1 MGLEGKELFSLSN
14 SKSIEIQCD
23 IFKWNMARAKTA
35 CGVVM
40 GEKTREGNIDLKH
53 SYVLKGVW
61 TLYWILWI
69 VNEVV

>member
-1 MGLEGKELFSLSN
+1 
-14 SKSIEIQCD
+14 
-23 IFKWNMARAKTA
+23 MARAKTA